1 MATISPT
8 TITDT
13 VRPGTVNVTIEAIGD
28 LAEIITSVSATIDAN
43 EPSIRITPGVTSV
56 SIVGSYKDAF
66 EDLLTYI
73 ERGSSNLIEIPK
85 VANGIS
91 NLPPNKD
98 FYQLDQ
104 DQRGFVRRTYTVTV
118 NFQTGDPETFTLTHD
133 ILNSLDGITSF
144 VSSYYN

>member
-13 VRPGTVNVTIEAIGD
+13 QRPGTINVTIEATGSF
-28 LAEIITSVSATIDAN
+28 AEIITSVSATIDAN
-43 EPSIRITPGVTSV
+43 EPSIVITPGVTSV

-73 ERGSSNLIEIPK
+73 ERGSSNLIETPK
-85 VANGIS
+85 VAKGIS

-98 FYQLDQ
+98 FYQLNQ
-104 DQRGFVRRTYTVTV
+104 DQRDFVRRTYTITV
-118 NFQTGDPETFTLTHD
+118 NFQTGDPETFTVTHD
-133 ILNSLDGITSF
+133 ILNNLEGIRSF